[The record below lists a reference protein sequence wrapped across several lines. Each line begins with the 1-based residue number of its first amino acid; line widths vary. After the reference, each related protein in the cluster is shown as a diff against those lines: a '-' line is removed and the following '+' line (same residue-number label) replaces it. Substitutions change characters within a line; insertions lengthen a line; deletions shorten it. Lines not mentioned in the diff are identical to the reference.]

1 MILQFVYDKFSH
13 LKIIIIQRK
22 TKESKILNSYN
33 IKGSKKRQAT
43 LFKINKFLLFIFDI
57 MSEFLC
63 KTLYIKNKGIYKY
76 VNNPTLS
83 IINIEKFFI

>member
-1 MILQFVYDKFSH
+1 
-13 LKIIIIQRK
+13 
-22 TKESKILNSYN
+22 
-33 IKGSKKRQAT
+33 
-43 LFKINKFLLFIFDI
+43 

-63 KTLYIKNKGIYKY
+63 KTLYIKNERIYKY

>member
-1 MILQFVYDKFSH
+1 
-13 LKIIIIQRK
+13 
-22 TKESKILNSYN
+22 
-33 IKGSKKRQAT
+33 
-43 LFKINKFLLFIFDI
+43 

-63 KTLYIKNKGIYKY
+63 KTLYIKNEGIYKY